1 MSRSSSSAFKDSNHV
16 FLAFW
21 FSMLLYR
28 EVSKDAGDKEDY
40 RIMRLLMNLCPYVG
54 YAIQFQVFGYS
65 T

>member
-1 MSRSSSSAFKDSNHV
+1 
-16 FLAFW
+16 
-21 FSMLLYR
+21 MLLYR
-28 EVSKDAGDKEDY
+28 EVSKDARDKEDY